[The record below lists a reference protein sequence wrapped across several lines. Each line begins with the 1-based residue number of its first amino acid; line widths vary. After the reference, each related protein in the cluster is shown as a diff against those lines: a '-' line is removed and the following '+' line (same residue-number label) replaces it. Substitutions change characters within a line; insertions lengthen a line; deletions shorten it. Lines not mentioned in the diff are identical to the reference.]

1 MVYCITY
8 KQQRDNLMR
17 NKEIDAILHK
27 MAVLFQNL
35 GTDSTERERD
45 EAKQRE
51 LQYIAEIAY
60 IDAEYATRLLHD

>member
-1 MVYCITY
+1 
-8 KQQRDNLMR
+8 MR

-27 MAVLFQNL
+27 MAVLYQNL
-35 GTDSTERERD
+35 GIDSSERERD

-60 IDAEYATRLLHD
+60 INAEYATRLMYD

>member
-45 EAKQRE
+45 IAQQQE
-51 LQYIAEIAY
+51 LQYIAQIAY
-60 IDAEYATRLLHD
+60 IDAEYASRLLHD